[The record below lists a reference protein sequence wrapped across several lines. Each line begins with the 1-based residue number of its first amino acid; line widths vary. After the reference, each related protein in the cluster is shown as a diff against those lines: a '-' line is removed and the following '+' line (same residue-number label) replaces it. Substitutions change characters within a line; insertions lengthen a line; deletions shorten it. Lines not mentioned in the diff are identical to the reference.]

1 MRGIKSDFSPYLN
14 FQKDLI
20 WIDIP
25 NNNFPTLWLYINLWA
40 IRLGAT
46 SEKTAIIHQVEQAF

>member
-1 MRGIKSDFSPYLN
+1 MRSIKSDFSPYLN
-14 FQKDLI
+14 FQRVLI

-46 SEKTAIIHQVEQAF
+46 LEKTAIIHQVE

>member
-14 FQKDLI
+14 FQKVLI

-25 NNNFPTLWLYINLWA
+25 NNNFPTLWPYINLRA
-40 IRLGAT
+40 IRLRAT
-46 SEKTAIIHQVEQAF
+46 LEKTAIIHQVE